1 MSNLLSGSK
10 LRVGGNNEFLNI
22 PNAQPQLPETTS
34 TTGFTL
40 ITNNL
45 LQTRY
50 ASSLGNIEFNQSTM
64 YSNQSVGTITVLAT
78 GTVSLSTSTATGT
91 LVITGGVGIGR
102 NLYVKDDINVN
113 GLTIGQGVQGKNNMV
128 FTGTAVTAG
137 PVGNPGESNF
147 SIGYNNLRSI
157 DTGYKNI
164 SIGNNATSTGTNI
177 SETIAIGHN
186 ALRNL
191 AVVHSVSLTPNSITS
206 ATQTNPVVITVTGH
220 NLNSGTHIIIKN
232 VQGMTQLNNT
242 GYYVNV
248 INANRLALYTDS
260 VLAIPVNGTA
270 YTTYTTAG
278 IIERIVSSN
287 DNVAIGNDSAPKLLD
302 GEQNFFIGN
311 RTARDLTTGS
321 YNFFIG
327 TEIGNNVKT
336 GNGIISIGSEL
347 IQDGVDD
354 QVGIGSTFYYD
365 GRGLSRI
372 YSSTQIGLGAA
383 STSTTTGALTVI
395 GGVGVRGSVY
405 SQEGNDQE
413 NYLLYSP
420 RVFVEGS
427 NGGVSPLNPRIGDT
441 WFDTDTF
448 GYFAYVS
455 QAGGNPF
462 WLQVSSI

>member
-40 ITNNL
+40 ITNHL

-50 ASSLGNIEFNQSTM
+50 ASSLGNIEFDQSRM
-64 YSNQSVGTITVLAT
+64 YSNQPLGTITILNT
-78 GTVSLSTSTATGT
+78 GTVSLSTSTSSGT
-91 LVITGGVGIGR
+91 LVVAGGVGIGR

-113 GLTIGQGVQGKNNMV
+113 GLTIGQGVQGKNNIV

-137 PVGNPGESNF
+137 PIGNPGESNF

-186 ALRNL
+186 ALQNL
-191 AVVHSVSLTPNSITS
+191 AVIHSVSLVPNSITS

-220 NLNSGTHIIIKN
+220 NLSTGTNVLIKN
-232 VQGMTQLNNT
+232 VQGMTELNDK
-242 GYYVNV
+242 GYYVKV
-248 INANRLALYTDS
+248 ISPNRLALYSNSIETIGVD
-260 VLAIPVNGTA
+260 GTG
-270 YTTYTTAG
+270 YTAYTTAG

-287 DNVAIGNDSAPKLLD
+287 NNVAIGNDSAPKLID

-321 YNFFIG
+321 YNFFLG
-327 TEIGNNVKT
+327 TEIGNNVKS
-336 GNGIISIGSEL
+336 GNGIISIGSEF
-347 IQDGVDD
+347 IVNGVDD
-354 QVGIGSTFYYD
+354 QIGIGSTFYYN
-365 GRGLSRI
+365 GLGLSNI
-372 YSSTQIGLGAA
+372 YSSAQIGIGESATN
-383 STSTTTGALTVI
+383 TSTGALRVV
-395 GGVGVRGSVY
+395 GGVGVTESVY
-405 SQEGNDQE
+405 SRDGNPEE
-413 NYLLYSP
+413 NYKLYSP
-420 RVFVEGS
+420 RVFVQGS
-427 NGGVSPLNPRIGDT
+427 ISGAPTNPRIGDT
-441 WFDTDTF
+441 WFDTDSF
-448 GYFAYVS
+448 GYFAYVTS
-455 QAGGNPF
+455 GGNPF